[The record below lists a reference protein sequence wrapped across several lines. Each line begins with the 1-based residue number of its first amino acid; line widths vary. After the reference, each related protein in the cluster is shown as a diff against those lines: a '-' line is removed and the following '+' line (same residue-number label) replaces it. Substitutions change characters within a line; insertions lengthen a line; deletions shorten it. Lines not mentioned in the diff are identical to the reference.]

1 MESQASFKRSKMYKF
16 STVMIIDDSE
26 MDNFLNKMILE
37 TMHYSENILTYTNPI
52 HALNYFKELS
62 VQSGEGKKIPQI
74 VFLDINMP
82 IMSGFDFLEQF
93 KSLPQEHI
101 SDIKFYVISSSE
113 DPEDLEK
120 IKKYDNIIKYL
131 YKPLN
136 REEIV

>member
-1 MESQASFKRSKMYKF
+1 MYKF

-37 TMHYSENILTYTNPI
+37 TMHYSEKIITYTNPV
-52 HALNYFKELS
+52 HALNYFKEQVNAS
-62 VQSGEGKKIPQI
+62 QDMVRIPQV

-93 KSLPQEHI
+93 KQLP
-101 SDIKFYVISSSE
+101 DNVKTGVKFYVISSSE

-120 IKKYDNIIKYL
+120 IKGYDNILKYL

-136 REEIV
+136 KEDIE